1 MVASNRAT
9 VAVTTAV
16 TAVVPVAVVMHVAAR
31 RMASTI
37 GELAVVASLIAA
49 SGQRC
54 RNNQAREDFSY
65 AAHRSTPTDL
75 RVVVA
80 TLPATSNAPNGC
92 RRPSLRNLF
101 MWHRSPASF
110 GQFKLSESG
119 ATSYW
124 TLVP

>member
-16 TAVVPVAVVMHVAAR
+16 TVAVVIPVAAVIAVAAVIPVAVVMHVAAR

-37 GELAVVASLIAA
+37 GELAVAASFIGA

-75 RVVVA
+75 R
-80 TLPATSNAPNGC
+80 
-92 RRPSLRNLF
+92 RNND
-101 MWHRSPASF
+101 AS
-110 GQFKLSESG
+110 KKSG
-119 ATSYW
+119 GIKINTRQ
-124 TLVP
+124 

>member
-16 TAVVPVAVVMHVAAR
+16 TAAVTVAVVIPVAAVIAVAAVIPVAVVMHVAAR

-37 GELAVVASLIAA
+37 GELAVAASFIGA

-65 AAHRSTPTDL
+65 AAHRSPLIDL
-75 RVVVA
+75 R
-80 TLPATSNAPNGC
+80 
-92 RRPSLRNLF
+92 RNKD
-101 MWHRSPASF
+101 AS
-110 GQFKLSESG
+110 KKSG
-119 ATSYW
+119 GIKKNTR
-124 TLVP
+124 